1 MTATA
6 VPAGLL
12 YGRLLALA
20 ARRSGDA
27 ATLRRAD
34 GYAEPLPLE
43 RWLAPADGVDAAVL
57 ARVRA
62 PALDVGCGPGRH
74 VAALQA
80 AGCRALGLDLSPV
93 AVSITRKR
101 GADALLGSVFE
112 DVPDAGAWRT
122 VLLLDGN
129 VGIGGAP
136 RALLRR
142 ARQLLAPGGLIVA
155 ELDPPGTPTERVE
168 VRLEGADAVSEWFAW
183 ARVGVD
189 DAETVAAAAG
199 LGVAWTLEAGGRCF
213 AGLGAL

>member
-1 MTATA
+1 MTAAA
-6 VPAGLL
+6 VPADL
-12 YGRLLALA
+12 YGRLLGLA
-20 ARRSGDA
+20 ARRSGDS

-34 GYAEPLPLE
+34 GHAEPLPLE

-57 ARVRA
+57 ARVQA

-80 AGCRALGLDLSPV
+80 AGRVLGLDLSPV

-101 GADALLGSVFE
+101 GADAVLGSVFD
-112 DVPDAGAWRT
+112 DVPDAGTWRT

-136 RALLRR
+136 VALLRR

-155 ELDPPGTPTERVE
+155 ELDPPGTPTGPVE

-183 ARVGVD
+183 ARVGID
-189 DAETVAAAAG
+189 DAQTVAAAAG